1 MNLSSKRVNYRDV
14 FLRNEEIRLRA
25 MSYVDNL
32 TVGEILQPVYR
43 AFLARLVAR
52 VLREMDFES
61 ACAARFDLGEIPDFM
76 G

>member
-1 MNLSSKRVNYRDV
+1 
-14 FLRNEEIRLRA
+14 

-43 AFLARLVAR
+43 GFLARLVAR